1 MKKAMPG
8 VFRLAGFNFGLM
20 YIGKNKKNQDK
31 FFCFDQNECYLSL
44 LVIH

>member
-20 YIGKNKKNQDK
+20 YIGKNKKKIKTNFTPK
-31 FFCFDQNECYLSL
+31 
-44 LVIH
+44 